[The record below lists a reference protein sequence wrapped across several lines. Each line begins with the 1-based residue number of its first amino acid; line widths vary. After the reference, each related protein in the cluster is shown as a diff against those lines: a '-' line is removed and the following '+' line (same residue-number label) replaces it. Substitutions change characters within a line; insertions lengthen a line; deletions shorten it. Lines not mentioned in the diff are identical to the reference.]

1 MRFHGSNCWFGGG
14 VPARGTG
21 AAASRCTD
29 IWIPHHRLATQT
41 LFVDGFRRGLKEAGF
56 VEGQNVDI
64 EYRSRRTSMI
74 VSPCSWTISSD
85 KWR

>member
-1 MRFHGSNCWFGGG
+1 MEAIAGLAAGY
-14 VPARGTG
+14 PLAARAQQR
-21 AAASRCTD
+21 AAAPIFGFLT
-29 IWIPHHRLATQT
+29 IGLATQT